1 MLAEKCHFWSKSNLP
16 VRNTIHKRFRPFQPP
31 LARYLQCHWSW
42 RFTVWITKAVG
53 LQGHHWL
60 KCSEIW
66 WNLYAKFRRSM
77 FKVGSFTAKRQLKS
91 KINLSTCIKCLLIL
105 VQSLY
110 FQSANLRS
118 TNGIRTGQTSQ
129 AYLSVLLWPW
139 RSCCQEFRVTCRWTS
154 MTLSKRFRCLKN
166 IVIGVVVVVMVGG
179 IAHLVAAF
187 RVHLRNREE
196 GISGA
201 KKKERKARYITT
213 VCLAPW
219 HATAEPGRWGS
230 APHRNSRRPVKLED
244 LSGKMWQVISGLKM
258 LQAGMHLHWSFCGFL
273 TVPPQNLAMRSW
285 RGDKSCYPKIW
296 RPARPRNACW
306 NRWTRCQADSTWEWR
321 APIGTPLPLKPQNAS
336 KCPTLSWCD
345 ASCVQCPCVI
355 REVSLPTQTQ
365 RARRSPP
372 LFTTWSIAMQNQKL
386 GKEQCHF

>member
-1 MLAEKCHFWSKSNLP
+1 
-16 VRNTIHKRFRPFQPP
+16 
-31 LARYLQCHWSW
+31 
-42 RFTVWITKAVG
+42 
-53 LQGHHWL
+53 
-60 KCSEIW
+60 
-66 WNLYAKFRRSM
+66 
-77 FKVGSFTAKRQLKS
+77 
-91 KINLSTCIKCLLIL
+91 
-105 VQSLY
+105 
-110 FQSANLRS
+110 
-118 TNGIRTGQTSQ
+118 
-129 AYLSVLLWPW
+129 
-139 RSCCQEFRVTCRWTS
+139 
-154 MTLSKRFRCLKN
+154 
-166 IVIGVVVVVMVGG
+166 MVGG

-345 ASCVQCPCVI
+345 ASWVQCPCVI
-355 REVSLPTQTQ
+355 RKVSLPTQTQ
-365 RARRSPP
+365 QAWHHGDFHPFLQHDPSQCRIRSLERNNATSNSCCCSSSFQSILYHPY
-372 LFTTWSIAMQNQKL
+372 WSPAIRDSTAVRLSHAAWQSEIHL
-386 GKEQCHF
+386 TIVLYFFA

>member
-1 MLAEKCHFWSKSNLP
+1 MVKSVTQSSEGPCSRSARSLQNYNWSPKL
-16 VRNTIHKRFRPFQPP
+16 F
-31 LARYLQCHWSW
+31 
-42 RFTVWITKAVG
+42 
-53 LQGHHWL
+53 
-60 KCSEIW
+60 
-66 WNLYAKFRRSM
+66 
-77 FKVGSFTAKRQLKS
+77 
-91 KINLSTCIKCLLIL
+91 STCIKCLPIL

-110 FQSANLRS
+110 FQSANLLS
-118 TNGIRTGQTSQ
+118 TNGIRTVQTSQ

-230 APHRNSRRPVKLED
+230 APHRTSRRPVKLED

-321 APIGTPLPLKPQNAS
+321 APIGTSLHHSNHRMPLGAPPSPGATPPACSVHAWFVRWACQHKHNRHGIMAISTLVYNLIHRNAS
-336 KCPTLSWCD
+336 EAWKGTMPLLILAVALFLFNQSSTILTD
-345 ASCVQCPCVI
+345 L
-355 REVSLPTQTQ
+355 LPF
-365 RARRSPP
+365 AIP
-372 LFTTWSIAMQNQKL
+372 LL
-386 GKEQCHF
+386 